1 MGQMYP
7 HKTSAHSTKD
17 LNVFTMFEGVI
28 LGGIASDVQKD
39 EYGLVLVT
47 VSKPEFGSPDVW
59 GSMIV

>member
-1 MGQMYP
+1 
-7 HKTSAHSTKD
+7 
-17 LNVFTMFEGVI
+17 MFEGVI

-59 GSMIV
+59 RSMIV